1 MSQVRN
7 AAVWS
12 PQQRAMRPPQCT
24 AWSGSTADSLAASLT
39 SCLKPTLLA
48 RSSLRS
54 VTSRQGPLSL
64 LPSADAAAASVA
76 ALLLRLCRPAAL
88 EPRTEAGRLPR
99 LATELVRD
107 GSLISGT
114 LSPTRNIFWS
124 AGLLFG
130 QLACFLL
137 SHQQVDWAHVRRV
150 PGLQ

>member
-1 MSQVRN
+1 MSAKVMQLNEVRE
-7 AAVWS
+7 AAV
-12 PQQRAMRPPQCT
+12 PLPRQHAMQPPQCT
-24 AWSGSTADSLAASLT
+24 VWNGGIANSLAASLAGYLEHT
-39 SCLKPTLLA
+39 FLA

-54 VTSRQGPLSL
+54 LTSKQGPLSP

-114 LSPTRNIFWS
+114 LTPARTVPWS
-124 AGLLFG
+124 ADLV
-130 QLACFLL
+130 L
-137 SHQQVDWAHVRRV
+137 SGNQQTNLSS
-150 PGLQ
+150 GKGC